1 MTIWF
6 RLNCFWLA
14 KIWQFMSRNGCQKF
28 VIHEL
33 TFVFWCSRL
42 GLWKFVHWK
51 IYTNDISDFFNMSNL
66 ITLWCFVKLLEKN
79 VFSSASLYHQV
90 VFCLT
95 VFNIYI
101 SGYKIVC
108 VHIRKI
114 LAVYCTPFDLKIWKV
129 HNVAFLL
136 TDWHTYWC
144 AKCFASTLRKCWWL
158 NTMQFIYNLYSSRT
172 LSEQE
177 GI

>member
-66 ITLWCFVKLLEKN
+66 IGLWCFKNVLKRN
-79 VFSSASLYHQV
+79 VFSSASLDHYV

-95 VFNIYI
+95 VFNIYWYI
-101 SGYKIVC
+101 KLCAYVLEK
-108 VHIRKI
+108 
-114 LAVYCTPFDLKIWKV
+114 
-129 HNVAFLL
+129 
-136 TDWHTYWC
+136 YW
-144 AKCFASTLRKCWWL
+144 
-158 NTMQFIYNLYSSRT
+158 QFIAPHLIWRYEKS
-172 LSEQE
+172 
-177 GI
+177 II